1 MWSHVAAPSEGLA
14 ANTKQ
19 RVPDKSGPTPR
30 IFSEMSGAPRQ
41 LSRAVKWGTL
51 ARNPALGVSVPSEPR
66 REMCVLTAE
75 EAARFQEESRRHER
89 GLVFSFSLATAM
101 RPGEVQALRWQD
113 CDLNEGKITVQQ
125 SLVVLKGGKWEI
137 GEPKTR
143 QSRRIIPLPRSIA
156 VELRAHRVAQASY
169 RLETKAK
176 YRDLDLVF
184 ASRTGAPINSQNLAN
199 RTLKPILKA
208 AGLPKKFRWYDC
220 RHTCA
225 TLLMAAGEH
234 PKVVSE
240 RLGHATV
247 AFTLDR
253 YAHVLPGMQE
263 SASDRLEQ
271 ILYGDRT

>member
-1 MWSHVAAPSEGLA
+1 
-14 ANTKQ
+14 
-19 RVPDKSGPTPR
+19 
-30 IFSEMSGAPRQ
+30 
-41 LSRAVKWGTL
+41 
-51 ARNPALGVSVPSEPR
+51 
-66 REMCVLTAE
+66 
-75 EAARFQEESRRHER
+75 
-89 GLVFSFSLATAM
+89 M

-113 CDLNEGKITVQQ
+113 CDLNKGKITVQQ

-137 GEPKTR
+137 SEPKTR
-143 QSRRIIPLPRSIA
+143 QSRRTIPLPRSIA
-156 VELRAHRVAQASY
+156 VELRAHRGAQASY

-225 TLLMAAGEH
+225 TLLMAAGEN

-253 YAHVLPGMQE
+253 YAHVMPGMQE
-263 SASDRLEQ
+263 SASEHLER
-271 ILYGDRT
+271 ILYSGRA